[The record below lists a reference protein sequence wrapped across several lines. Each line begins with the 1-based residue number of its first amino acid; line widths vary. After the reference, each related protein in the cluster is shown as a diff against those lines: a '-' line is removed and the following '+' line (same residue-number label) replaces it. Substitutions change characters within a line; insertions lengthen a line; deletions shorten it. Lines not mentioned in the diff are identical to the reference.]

1 MTHTSWLFDY
11 GIYVDQIKVRIDYV
25 FCAPNV
31 NLIESKTVLGI
42 RVK

>member
-1 MTHTSWLFDY
+1 MTHTSYLFDY
-11 GIYVDQIKVRIDYV
+11 GIYVDQIKVRMNYI
-25 FCAPNV
+25 FGAPNV